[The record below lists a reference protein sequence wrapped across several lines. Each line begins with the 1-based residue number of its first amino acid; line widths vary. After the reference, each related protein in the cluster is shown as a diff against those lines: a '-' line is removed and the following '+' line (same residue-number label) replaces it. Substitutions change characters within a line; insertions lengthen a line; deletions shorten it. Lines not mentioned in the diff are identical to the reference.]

1 MLELAPEGFEERERG
16 AELELAAYTDGLGG
30 SRIARAFGA
39 AEEDEVPADW
49 AERWRSFH
57 RPARAGPFWIGPSWE
72 GAPGDA
78 IAIVID
84 PGLAFGTGAHPT
96 TRLCLELLADLPVG
110 SLLDAGCGSGVLSVG
125 AAKLGFAPVHA
136 VDDDPFAIET
146 TRANARANH
155 VDVDAVAL
163 DVTRGDL
170 PETDVAVANI
180 ALEIVE
186 ALAHRLAAGEL
197 ATSGYLEADA
207 PQLAG
212 WSHVERRTL
221 DGWAADRFTRRG

>member
-16 AELELAAYTDGLGG
+16 TELELAAYTDGLAG

-39 AEEDEVPADW
+39 AEEAEVPDDW
-49 AERWRSFH
+49 ADRWRTFH

-72 GAPGDA
+72 GAPDDA

-84 PGLAFGTGAHPT
+84 PGLAFGTGAHAT
-96 TRLCLELLADLPVG
+96 TRLCLELIAELPIG

-146 TRANARANH
+146 TRANA
-155 VDVDAVAL
+155 AVNGVEVEAAVL
-163 DVTRGDL
+163 DVTQADL
-170 PETDVAVANI
+170 PGTDAAVANI
-180 ALEIVE
+180 ALATVE
-186 ALAHRLAAGEL
+186 SLARRLSAPALV
-197 ATSGYLEADA
+197 TSGYLEADS
-207 PQLAG
+207 PRLEE
-212 WSHVERRTL
+212 WTHVDRRTL
-221 DGWAADRFTRRG
+221 DGWAADRFARRT